1 MSGTF
6 QGRLA
11 YASCAIVAGPAVTI
25 TSQSG
30 DFDETPV
37 TAIYQGSGQYQL
49 TLSSPID
56 PAECCYQVTCRTASP
71 DVRVASIISATT
83 NDTTIEIEV
92 LDETATNA
100 DPLGF
105 DILVV
110 VKPAN

>member
-11 YASCAIVAGPAVTI
+11 YASCVPSGVGPGSVTF

-30 DFDETPV
+30 DF
-37 TAIYQGSGQYQL
+37 ASAAYLGAGQYQL
-49 TLSSPID
+49 TLAAPID
-56 PAECCYQVTCRTASP
+56 PAECCYQLTCRTASP

-100 DPLGF
+100 DPLAF
-105 DILVV
+105 DLVVV

>member
-37 TAIYQGSGQYQL
+37 TPIYTGAGDYLL

-56 PAECCYQVTCRTASP
+56 PSEACYQITCRASAG
-71 DVRVASIISATT
+71 DVRVASILNAT
-83 NDTTIEIEV
+83 DTTIRVQV
-92 LDETATNA
+92 LDETSAQA
-100 DPLGF
+100 DPAGF
-105 DILVV
+105 DIVVV
-110 VKPAN
+110 VKPSN